1 MFNNGGSQ
9 AIRLPKDC
17 RFSESEVLVNR
28 IGNVVILFPR
38 EDRWQNLLTSLD
50 LSYSKVTDIGPLL
63 ELENLQVLYIDGL
76 DLPQEQVDDI
86 TEMLDRH
93 MEEQGF

>member
-1 MFNNGGSQ
+1 METAKVFNNGGSQ

-50 LSYSKVTDIGPLL
+50 LFTDDFLSESVESLPLS
-63 ELENLQVLYIDGL
+63 E
-76 DLPQEQVDDI
+76 
-86 TEMLDRH
+86 R
-93 MEEQGF
+93 EEIR

>member
-1 MFNNGGSQ
+1 METAKVFNNGGSQ

-50 LSYSKVTDIGPLL
+50 LFTDDFLSEPVEPLPL
-63 ELENLQVLYIDGL
+63 S
-76 DLPQEQVDDI
+76 
-86 TEMLDRH
+86 DR
-93 MEEQGF
+93 EEIR

>member
-1 MFNNGGSQ
+1 METAKVFNNGGSQ
-9 AIRLPKDC
+9 AIRLPKDR

-50 LSYSKVTDIGPLL
+50 LFTDDFLSEPVESLPLS
-63 ELENLQVLYIDGL
+63 E
-76 DLPQEQVDDI
+76 
-86 TEMLDRH
+86 R
-93 MEEQGF
+93 EEIR

>member
-1 MFNNGGSQ
+1 METAKVFNNGGSQ

-50 LSYSKVTDIGPLL
+50 LFTDDFLSEPVESLPLS
-63 ELENLQVLYIDGL
+63 E
-76 DLPQEQVDDI
+76 
-86 TEMLDRH
+86 R
-93 MEEQGF
+93 EEIR

>member
-1 MFNNGGSQ
+1 METAKVFNNGGSQ

-50 LSYSKVTDIGPLL
+50 LFTDDFLSEPVESLPLS
-63 ELENLQVLYIDGL
+63 
-76 DLPQEQVDDI
+76 
-86 TEMLDRH
+86 DR
-93 MEEQGF
+93 EEIR

>member
-1 MFNNGGSQ
+1 METAKVFNNGGSQ

-50 LSYSKVTDIGPLL
+50 LFTDDFLSEPVESLPLS
-63 ELENLQVLYIDGL
+63 E
-76 DLPQEQVDDI
+76 
-86 TEMLDRH
+86 R
-93 MEEQGF
+93 EESR

>member
-50 LSYSKVTDIGPLL
+50 LFTDDFLSEPVESLPLS
-63 ELENLQVLYIDGL
+63 EREKI
-76 DLPQEQVDDI
+76 
-86 TEMLDRH
+86 R
-93 MEEQGF
+93 

>member
-1 MFNNGGSQ
+1 M
-9 AIRLPKDC
+9 KDMA
-17 RFSESEVLVNR
+17 
-28 IGNVVILFPR
+28 
-38 EDRWQNLLTSLD
+38 QLTSLD
-50 LSYSKVTDIGPLL
+50 LSYSKVTDISPLL
-63 ELENLQVLYIDGL
+63 ELDNLQVLYIDGL

>member
-50 LSYSKVTDIGPLL
+50 LFTDDFLSEPVESLPLS
-63 ELENLQVLYIDGL
+63 E
-76 DLPQEQVDDI
+76 
-86 TEMLDRH
+86 R
-93 MEEQGF
+93 EEIR

>member
-1 MFNNGGSQ
+1 METAKVFNNGGSQ

-17 RFSESEVLVNR
+17 RFNESEVLVNR

-50 LSYSKVTDIGPLL
+50 LFTDDFLSEPVESLPLS
-63 ELENLQVLYIDGL
+63 E
-76 DLPQEQVDDI
+76 
-86 TEMLDRH
+86 R
-93 MEEQGF
+93 EEIR

>member
-1 MFNNGGSQ
+1 METAKVFNNGGSQ

-50 LSYSKVTDIGPLL
+50 LFTDDFLSEPVESLPLS
-63 ELENLQVLYIDGL
+63 E
-76 DLPQEQVDDI
+76 P
-86 TEMLDRH
+86 
-93 MEEQGF
+93 EEIR